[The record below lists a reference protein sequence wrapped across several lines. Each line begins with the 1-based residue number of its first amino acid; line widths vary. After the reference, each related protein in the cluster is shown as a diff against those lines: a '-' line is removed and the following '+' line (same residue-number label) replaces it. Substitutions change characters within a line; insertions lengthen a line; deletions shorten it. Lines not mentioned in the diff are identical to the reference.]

1 MVHNQWK
8 GLDKQKDD
16 ETRQDFL
23 RRVKAFKKY
32 DETAHTVMSILVNA
46 GNRFFLTHA
55 YDKRGRTYAK
65 GYHVN
70 YQGNDWNKATICF
83 AEGEIVK

>member
-1 MVHNQWK
+1 
-8 GLDKQKDD
+8 
-16 ETRQDFL
+16 
-23 RRVKAFKKY
+23 
-32 DETAHTVMSILVNA
+32 MSILVNA